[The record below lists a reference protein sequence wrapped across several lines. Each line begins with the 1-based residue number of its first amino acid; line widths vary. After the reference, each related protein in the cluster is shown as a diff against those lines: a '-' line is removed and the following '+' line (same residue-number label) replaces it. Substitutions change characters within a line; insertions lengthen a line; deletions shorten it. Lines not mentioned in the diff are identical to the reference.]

1 MLQEQ
6 VIINK
11 LIAERGKVLT
21 DGKIFGKTIYLG
33 NSRTSDE
40 FYEISEEEYNIIIKE
55 EELNQSSELL
65 Q

>member
-33 NSRTSDE
+33 NSRNSDE
-40 FYEISEEEYNIIIKE
+40 FYEISEEEYNVIMKE
-55 EELNQSSELL
+55 QEFNQSLEL
-65 Q
+65 QQ